1 MNHPFTKTTRQ
12 LKLAD
17 QHITYRLYKNPD
29 IDSTR
34 KLVLLHGA
42 GVAGVDTWEMI
53 TAFLTHWGEVLVP
66 DQRGMGD
73 TQYPDGQEYAFK
85 TQELVADMNALVDHL
100 GWWDFD
106 LAGYSMGGLV
116 SLLFKQ
122 QHSDR
127 VGKQFL
133 LEAAV
138 LDRSCWNSTIELRQ
152 RYSDAAGQLRQDN
165 VRHGVVGF
173 LDAISPN
180 RRVSPQVEELT
191 ISRLGQRPEGFANAL
206 DCVTHAINEID
217 RDSLVAAQGDVT
229 SFIGGNSVE
238 LMHEYQKELAERLP
252 NWHYF
257 MMPGTDHSLPY
268 QKPRQIAR
276 IMNSEM
282 DRFLNK

>member
-29 IDSTR
+29 LDSTR

>member
-12 LKLAD
+12 LKLTD

-29 IDSTR
+29 LDSTR

-73 TQYPDGQEYAFK
+73 TQYPDGKEYAFK
-85 TQELVADMNALVDHL
+85 TQELVADMNALVDHM

-122 QHSDR
+122 QHGDR

-180 RRVSPQVEELT
+180 RRVSPQAEELT

-217 RDSLVAAQGDVT
+217 RDALVAAQGDVT